1 MLKDWHDLYIIVYQ
15 INQVD
20 KTLLND
26 LHVNEKNVSLEI
38 FNLTD

>member
-26 LHVNEKNVSLEI
+26 LHVNEKKSILGD
-38 FNLTD
+38 F